1 MDVTPQEL
9 RGSEIKEAWRG
20 YHRDEVDELLE
31 RAAITIEG
39 LTQQLATV
47 SSRPAPAPAAAP
59 ASSPM
64 PINRDDAEM
73 LQRTLLLAQRAAD
86 DAVNEAQAQAR
97 TLIEESEARAQS
109 LVGEAEATA
118 RRIAESERRRLE
130 DEILMLVARRDALQ
144 VDADALEEYAG
155 AYRDR
160 VRAAIEA
167 DLARL
172 GSGAIDAPSPRPE
185 LHDVEIPEPAPVAE
199 PEAFVDSASRAP
211 EAAAPERGASDS
223 GWGGDDDRPGGAHDE
238 PFGSDTRVIT
248 IDSSASTH
256 SFSSE
261 PSPSPSP
268 VAAPP
273 RPADSTWPPAPE
285 ASASAPGAS
294 TVAGGTWRLPTPD
307 APASAPGATAV
318 AGGTW
323 LDGNDDWAAAD
334 ADGPFGDALPWEQST
349 ATHEPFVSEP
359 FTSEVAMEANAI
371 DGDSLDD
378 DAFFASLRDAVRDDE
393 PLGPRDDEPNAF
405 FDGEAGDDDRRRF
418 RRRR

>member
-1 MDVTPQEL
+1 
-9 RGSEIKEAWRG
+9 
-20 YHRDEVDELLE
+20 
-31 RAAITIEG
+31 
-39 LTQQLATV
+39 
-47 SSRPAPAPAAAP
+47 
-59 ASSPM
+59 M

-97 TLIEESEARAQS
+97 TLIEESEARRQT

-167 DLARL
+167 DLATL

-185 LHDVEIPEPAPVAE
+185 LHDVEIPERAPAAE
-199 PEAFVDSASRAP
+199 PEAAADSTSYGAPDEVAPERDAPDTGWGADDRSASR
-211 EAAAPERGASDS
+211 S
-223 GWGGDDDRPGGAHDE
+223 GGAHDE
-238 PFGSDTRVIT
+238 PLGSDTRVIT

-256 SFSSE
+256 SFSAE
-261 PSPSPSP
+261 PSPSP

-285 ASASAPGAS
+285 SAASSSPQGSTSVGTGA
-294 TVAGGTWRLPTPD
+294 
-307 APASAPGATAV
+307 
-318 AGGTW
+318 W
-323 LDGNDDWAAAD
+323 LAGNDDWAASD
-334 ADGPFGDALPWEQST
+334 VPFGDALPWEQAT
-349 ATHEPFVSEP
+349 ATHEPFTSEP

-371 DGDSLDD
+371 DGDALDD

-393 PLGPRDDEPNAF
+393 PLGPRRAE
-405 FDGEAGDDDRRRF
+405 RVL
-418 RRRR
+418 RRRRRRRPPPLPPPPLTTRRTGPPRVTARRVILPGRRRSLS